1 MSRVIDV
8 TDATF
13 EREVLRSE
21 TPVMLDVWGDWCEPC
36 KALDPLLA
44 QVAKTYA
51 GKMKV
56 CRLDVG
62 ANPRTVNACRVVTL
76 PTLLFFRSGDIVGQ
90 HVGSVR
96 AADLQGKIADHLQV
110 VVR

>member
-36 KALDPLLA
+36 KALDPILTEMARTYVGKLKICRID
-44 QVAKTYA
+44 VA
-51 GKMKV
+51 
-56 CRLDVG
+56 
-62 ANPRTVNACRVVTL
+62 ANPRTATACRVVTL

-96 AADLQGKIADHLQV
+96 ASELHGKIADHLQV
-110 VVR
+110 VLR

>member
-13 EREVLRSE
+13 EREVLQAK

-36 KALDPLLA
+36 KALDPLLHEMA
-44 QVAKTYA
+44 RLYA

-56 CRLDVG
+56 CRMDVG
-62 ANPRTVNACRVVTL
+62 TNPRTASACRVFSL
-76 PTLLFFRSGDIVGQ
+76 PTLLFFRGGEIVGQ

-96 AADLQGKIADHLQV
+96 PAELHGKIEDHLQV